1 MKYSKVAMEIQKQ
14 RGLIVKR
21 LTVFLATLMLFSGIS
36 IWSQDA
42 RFSSSEIRNLEKQGL
57 ITRERPDTWKTRGGL
72 LISGYDRD
80 GETRLEHI
88 LRHMHDVKGKSRHGV
103 FTVGSDKV
111 IILMDTVWSEA
122 QSGKLKPSN
131 TGARHVYIYD
141 AGNRTGYL
149 GGRDGAKKGYP
160 VLRKVRL
167 VLEGKTSRV
176 VTFYP
181 I

>member
-1 MKYSKVAMEIQKQ
+1 MKIKKISVFILTIF
-14 RGLIVKR
+14 LIAVSSLR
-21 LTVFLATLMLFSGIS
+21 
-36 IWSQDA
+36 SQET

-57 ITRERPDTWKTRGGL
+57 ITRERPDTWKTGGGL
-72 LISGYDRD
+72 IISGYDRD
-80 GETRLEHI
+80 GLTRLEHI
-88 LRHMHDVKGKSRHGV
+88 LKHMSDVKGKSKHGV

-122 QSGKLKPSN
+122 RSGKLKPEHS
-131 TGARHVYIYD
+131 GSRSVYIYD

-149 GGRDGAKKGYP
+149 GGRDGARKGYP

-167 VLEGKTSRV
+167 VLEGKTPRV

>member
-1 MKYSKVAMEIQKQ
+1 L
-14 RGLIVKR
+14 LISLLLFPGIAVKAQE
-21 LTVFLATLMLFSGIS
+21 L
-36 IWSQDA
+36 
-42 RFSSSEIRNLEKQGL
+42 RFSSSEIRNLEKQSL

-72 LISGYDRD
+72 IISGYDRD

-88 LRHMHDVKGKSRHGV
+88 LEHMHDKKGKNKHGV

-111 IILMDTVWSEA
+111 IILMDTVWAEA
-122 QSGKLKPSN
+122 QSGNLKPSH
-131 TGARHVYIYD
+131 TGARSVYIYD

-167 VLEGKTSRV
+167 VLEGTTPRV